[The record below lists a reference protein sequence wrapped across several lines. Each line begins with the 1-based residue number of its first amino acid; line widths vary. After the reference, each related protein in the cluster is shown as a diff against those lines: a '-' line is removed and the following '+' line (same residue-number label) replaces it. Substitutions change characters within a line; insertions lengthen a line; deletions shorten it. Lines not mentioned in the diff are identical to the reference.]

1 MTTVNEQLQ
10 ASKVSNNEL
19 LQFLNNLGY
28 NIIRENP
35 RPGPIGRHKGT
46 PYTLPKE
53 IVYRQK
59 GFWKVRLGQ
68 LVVFQDNWEFRAFS
82 GKKDEVKKLCEDIAS
97 RFDVSVS
104 IKSS

>member
-1 MTTVNEQLQ
+1 MTIVDGRFQV
-10 ASKVSNNEL
+10 SKVSHNEL
-19 LQFLNNLGY
+19 LQFLNSLGY

-35 RPGPIGRHKGT
+35 RPGPVGRHKGT

-53 IVYRQK
+53 IVYRKK

-68 LVVFQDNWEFRAFS
+68 LVVFQDNWEFIAFS
-82 GKKDEVKKLCEDIAS
+82 GKKNEVKKLCENIVS
-97 RFDVSVS
+97 RFNISVS